1 MVIIPLVYLSN
12 TLLAMYSTM
21 ATVKPSAAPPMAQST
36 SLLLPNI
43 CLPLLDGRTWLWL
56 TASSGAAE
64 VSEVI
69 LNVMKTNC
77 GKSLMR

>member
-1 MVIIPLVYLSN
+1 
-12 TLLAMYSTM
+12 M

-56 TASSGAAE
+56 TASSGATE
-64 VSEVI
+64 VNEVI
-69 LNVMKTNC
+69 WNLVKPSSR
-77 GKSLMR
+77 KSLMR